1 MSVKSLYEL
10 DTKRGGAALKARLRH
25 IDDRLIWFGFLR
37 LADHAT
43 KFGISD
49 VQGKID
55 IKTYRN
61 LSATPPPERKPGP
74 AAAGGSPVGTYGRP
88 DNFVPIFDG
97 PRTLDDL
104 WLTRLEDARPDE
116 SLPVERLAAL
126 AHCIEPD
133 VVRALLA
140 AAELRESCQIRYQSM
155 TSAEASDRTV
165 CPHALVKASGRYHV
179 RAFDFLRKRFI
190 DFSLSRVLS
199 SASSAE
205 QAPVPHTLDDDW
217 HMMIDVEFVPHP
229 KLSPAQRS
237 TITREF
243 GMKQGLSVVRVRRA
257 LLFYLLDEM
266 RLLAAIRRQDKD
278 MADVPVWVKNARQI
292 ASELS
297 SMEGQ
302 N

>member
-1 MSVKSLYEL
+1 M
-10 DTKRGGAALKARLRH
+10 
-25 IDDRLIWFGFLR
+25 
-37 LADHAT
+37 
-43 KFGISD
+43 
-49 VQGKID
+49 
-55 IKTYRN
+55 
-61 LSATPPPERKPGP
+61 
-74 AAAGGSPVGTYGRP
+74 
-88 DNFVPIFDG
+88 PI
-97 PRTLDDL
+97 
-104 WLTRLEDARPDE
+104 
-116 SLPVERLAAL
+116 
-126 AHCIEPD
+126 
-133 VVRALLA
+133 
-140 AAELRESCQIRYQSM
+140 
-155 TSAEASDRTV
+155 DRTRRINIS
-165 CPHALVKASGRYHV
+165 P
-179 RAFDFLRKRFI
+179 
-190 DFSLSRVLS
+190 VLS